1 MECPKCGAEIDKSA
15 MVCPNCKKVL
25 KIVCPVCRTVNT
37 KNTCRKCGEILV
49 VKCSKCGKINLTK
62 HSKCVKCGYSTEK
75 SAIQGESNT
84 EDFAVL
90 KIEFPNLDIV
100 KAKLGSNQLLT
111 KFKANLDNM
120 ILNYMSSL
128 GVRRQIVKD
137 NTYII
142 RFNNVYTLSA
152 SANSAIMSSIELA
165 NMFTRLNVKLLRKKG
180 IGLKCNLT
188 ILKRNVEDNPYDVA
202 TGFQADMVQI
212 SDNIETKALGYFQ
225 LMTDED
231 FYEYY
236 NDKYKLETLN
246 AVLVNGKMKQFY
258 EINLSDFIKINE
270 FVQESVELSTNEE
283 IEVPKFVQSALVDQE
298 KITKQTL
305 DDENNVSEDE
315 LYSGELINFDEVNC
329 AFYMTENIRVLDNV
343 VDVLQEVPRGI
354 LAIKGSNM
362 YQPYTL
368 RLLSAVEETGIYND
382 IIPVTCHDGMKY
394 APYSFFKELIS
405 TIFEY
410 AVSQKLFD
418 TNDFS
423 MFNNIDSSGLVKDL
437 ITCNQR
443 EMRNF
448 EETRDEYFQV
458 FARLMEAIP
467 NSLIYI
473 ENFEKVDSSSMLALS
488 QLFDHFEDFSVSY
501 LITYDKD
508 YALHKENHFLLSRPY
523 YTEITLKPS
532 PFEGII
538 ASNKEFYKNVLNDF
552 YFQRIAKY
560 ACGSTLF
567 LDFAIQYLL
576 ESGVYSLTQYSI
588 VMVNPKTIMIPS
600 SLSQLMKRRLN
611 LLKDDTR
618 AIKFLTMAVLLGTR
632 VDEKTLE
639 SFGFAN
645 WKVIVD
651 KLAGMGYVFAY
662 NNCMYFSNYAI
673 LRENLLDI
681 LKPEELKNI
690 AKELLE
696 IAFVEG
702 MASPVRANLYEM
714 MDLNE
719 QVIYEWES
727 LANINLSMGDFS
739 SYLNCSGEIIKCLD
753 KYASNWSQEEL
764 SQYKK
769 SIYENISNNMFE
781 YEPNET
787 REIAEKTLTSLKDN
801 NNITSFIELGTKMI
815 QGAFYNG
822 QYLYALNL
830 THKVLSVMD
839 GVSLDPT
846 AENFSL
852 HFLILSMVHI
862 KILFN
867 IGAYD
872 DCLDIGY
879 NVLNALD
886 LGKINNIQF
895 SMLTIDEFKE
905 MLVECIACIAISDVV
920 SMKEDVSEFLDIS
933 GKLFDFI
940 PQEFSLFIQLQ
951 NLLKGENVQLPPK
964 PPEENVYTASIY
976 HIIKAYAYFRNKPIE
991 FAKEVY
997 KTKLIA
1003 KDMGLYKLELFAD
1016 LLVGYSY
1023 ARLNSFK
1030 KASAIVYR
1038 VIMDAKEHGMNSI
1051 EHIGWYVMSILDIAQ
1066 GKFDIAYG
1074 VLNNSTIFMEKT
1086 PISEYLTMLDKVN
1099 MYKVLMA
1106 SKEPEKAQ
1114 ICMNQAVL
1122 IVQKYGLNINLNID
1136 IEKLMVENQNAEV
1149 VQKFKPENATPKL
1162 QEESLSEKENIKID
1176 TKTSPEED
1184 NSSDDGFVNPE
1195 DFFS

>member
-236 NDKYKLETLN
+236 IDKYKLETLN
-246 AVLVNGKMKQFY
+246 AVLVNGKMKRFY

-270 FVQESVELSTNEE
+270 FVQESTNIPEEE

-681 LKPEELKNI
+681 L
-690 AKELLE
+690 
-696 IAFVEG
+696 
-702 MASPVRANLYEM
+702 
-714 MDLNE
+714 
-719 QVIYEWES
+719 
-727 LANINLSMGDFS
+727 
-739 SYLNCSGEIIKCLD
+739 
-753 KYASNWSQEEL
+753 
-764 SQYKK
+764 
-769 SIYENISNNMFE
+769 
-781 YEPNET
+781 
-787 REIAEKTLTSLKDN
+787 
-801 NNITSFIELGTKMI
+801 
-815 QGAFYNG
+815 
-822 QYLYALNL
+822 
-830 THKVLSVMD
+830 
-839 GVSLDPT
+839 
-846 AENFSL
+846 
-852 HFLILSMVHI
+852 
-862 KILFN
+862 
-867 IGAYD
+867 
-872 DCLDIGY
+872 
-879 NVLNALD
+879 
-886 LGKINNIQF
+886 
-895 SMLTIDEFKE
+895 
-905 MLVECIACIAISDVV
+905 
-920 SMKEDVSEFLDIS
+920 
-933 GKLFDFI
+933 
-940 PQEFSLFIQLQ
+940 
-951 NLLKGENVQLPPK
+951 
-964 PPEENVYTASIY
+964 
-976 HIIKAYAYFRNKPIE
+976 
-991 FAKEVY
+991 
-997 KTKLIA
+997 
-1003 KDMGLYKLELFAD
+1003 
-1016 LLVGYSY
+1016 
-1023 ARLNSFK
+1023 
-1030 KASAIVYR
+1030 
-1038 VIMDAKEHGMNSI
+1038 
-1051 EHIGWYVMSILDIAQ
+1051 
-1066 GKFDIAYG
+1066 
-1074 VLNNSTIFMEKT
+1074 
-1086 PISEYLTMLDKVN
+1086 
-1099 MYKVLMA
+1099 
-1106 SKEPEKAQ
+1106 
-1114 ICMNQAVL
+1114 
-1122 IVQKYGLNINLNID
+1122 
-1136 IEKLMVENQNAEV
+1136 
-1149 VQKFKPENATPKL
+1149 
-1162 QEESLSEKENIKID
+1162 
-1176 TKTSPEED
+1176 
-1184 NSSDDGFVNPE
+1184 NP
-1195 DFFS
+1195 

>member
-25 KIVCPVCRTVNT
+25 KIICPVCRTVNT
-37 KNTCRKCGEILV
+37 KNTCKKCGKILV
-49 VKCSKCGKINLTK
+49 VKCAKCGKINLTK

-90 KIEFPNLDIV
+90 KIEFPNMDVV

-128 GVRRQIVKD
+128 GVRRQIVD
-137 NTYII
+137 GDTYII

-152 SANSAIMSSIELA
+152 SANSAIMSSMELA

-202 TGFQADMVQI
+202 TGFQADMVQL

-236 NDKYKLETLN
+236 HDKYKLETLN

-258 EINLSDFIKINE
+258 EINLADFIRINE
-270 FVQESVELSTNEE
+270 FVQDATEISSDEE
-283 IEVPKFVQSALVDQE
+283 VEVPKFVQSALIDQE

-329 AFYMTENIRVLDNV
+329 AFYMTENVRVLDNV

-368 RLLSAVEETGIYND
+368 RLLSTVEETGVYND
-382 IIPVTCHDGMKY
+382 IIPITCHDGMKY

-405 TIFEY
+405 AIFEY

-418 TNDFS
+418 KNDFS

-437 ITCNQR
+437 ITCSQR
-443 EMRNF
+443 EMKNF

-473 ENFEKVDSSSMLALS
+473 ENFEKVDSSSMLALG

-501 LITYDKD
+501 LITYGKE
-508 YALHKENHFLLSRPY
+508 YSLHKDNHFLLSRPY

-538 ASNKEFYKNVLNDF
+538 ESNKDFYKNVLNDF

-588 VMVNPKTIMIPS
+588 VMVNPKTIIIPS

-645 WKVIVD
+645 WKSLAD
-651 KLAGMGYVFAY
+651 KLAGMGYVYFY
-662 NNCMYFSNYAI
+662 NNCMYFSNYTI
-673 LRENLLDI
+673 LRENLLNI

-690 AKELLE
+690 AKELLDT
-696 IAFVEG
+696 AFEEG
-702 MASPVRANLYEM
+702 MASPVKAELYEIM
-714 MDLNE
+714 NLNE
-719 QVIYEWES
+719 QVIFEWES

-753 KYASNWSQEEL
+753 KYASNWSKEDL
-764 SQYKK
+764 AKYKK

-787 REIAEKTLTSLKDN
+787 RDIAEKTLTSLKDN

-886 LGKINNIQF
+886 SGKINNIQF
-895 SMLTIDEFKE
+895 TMLTVDEFKM

-920 SMKEDVSEFLDIS
+920 SMKEDVNEFLDIAN
-933 GKLFDFI
+933 KLFAFI
-940 PQEFSLFIQLQ
+940 PQEFSLFSQLQ
-951 NLLKGENVQLPPK
+951 NLLKGQNVQLPST

-976 HIIKAYAYFRNKPIE
+976 HIIKAYTYFKDKPTE
-991 FAKEVY
+991 FAKEIY

-1003 KDMGLYKLELFAD
+1003 KDMGLYKFELFAD
-1016 LLVGYSY
+1016 LLIGYSY
-1023 ARLNSFK
+1023 ARLNSYK
-1030 KASAIVYR
+1030 KASAITYR

-1051 EHIGWYVMSILDIAQ
+1051 EHIGWYVMSLLDIAQ

-1099 MYKVLMA
+1099 MYRVLMA
-1106 SKEPEKAQ
+1106 SNEPEKAQ
-1114 ICMNQAVL
+1114 ICMNQVAL
-1122 IVQKYGLNINLNID
+1122 IVQKYGLNFNLNID
-1136 IEKLMVENQNAEV
+1136 IKKLMVDNQNVEV
-1149 VQKFKPENATPKL
+1149 GQKDNPENTTEKV
-1162 QEESLSEKENIKID
+1162 QEESLSEKENKPI
-1176 TKTSPEED
+1176 TPEDED
-1184 NSSDDGFVNPE
+1184 GGFVNPE